1 MTDFVII
8 IGLTLGACLLVGVLG
23 ALAMHRLRGRSL
35 RYQLIIATLLPVAA
49 VTATVIV
56 NVWLMFLS
64 PHDSTVIVIALI
76 VAVLVAAFGNLLVLR
91 RVGRG
96 SAELSVA
103 LARMRA
109 DSTGTPAPTTA
120 DPTPDP
126 APGGAR
132 PRRRRSGGDPTAAG
146 RDPAPRAGRRGCPPR
161 ARPVHVP

>member
-23 ALAMHRLRGRSL
+23 AVAMHRLRGRSL

-64 PHDSTVIVIALI
+64 PHDSTVIMIALI
-76 VAVLVAAFGNLLVLR
+76 VAVLVAAFGNIVVMR

-96 SAELSVA
+96 SAELGVV
-103 LARMRA
+103 LRRMRA
-109 DSTGTPAPTTA
+109 DSTGTPSTVTE
-120 DPTPDP
+120 DPDTVP
-126 APGGAR
+126 AAGGAR
-132 PRRRRSGGDPTAAG
+132 SRRRRPRGDPTAAG
-146 RDPAPRAGRRGCPPR
+146 RDPPP
-161 ARPVHVP
+161 

>member
-23 ALAMHRLRGRSL
+23 AVAMYRLRGRSL

-64 PHDSTVIVIALI
+64 PHDSTVIMIALI
-76 VAVLVAAFGNLLVLR
+76 VAVLVAAFGNIVVMR

-96 SAELSVA
+96 SAELGVV
-103 LARMRA
+103 LRRMRA
-109 DSTGTPAPTTA
+109 DSTGTPSTVTE
-120 DPTPDP
+120 DPDQ
-126 APGGAR
+126 
-132 PRRRRSGGDPTAAG
+132 
-146 RDPAPRAGRRGCPPR
+146 
-161 ARPVHVP
+161 